1 VQREAIEQELEKAG
15 WELDY
20 GFSGHLLIGGAGDLS
35 ILVPWRDGHAVAPQY
50 ELYDAHRN
58 LACRVGMIPDPLR
71 AQITP
76 SHKNSLGGLLL
87 RRTGAMMRLQ
97 LQSAARLKHQRP
109 PKG

>member
-35 ILVPWRDGHAVAPQY
+35 ILVPWRDGHAAVAPQY

-71 AQITP
+71 AQMLVEEHGEPASWTAEP
-76 SHKNSLGGLLL
+76 EWDDVMEV
-87 RRTGAMMRLQ
+87 A
-97 LQSAARLKHQRP
+97 
-109 PKG
+109 